1 MEYLQELSLE
11 LNSNTAYTTVGAK
24 QGDGNSRVLKI
35 HITENGKD
43 WKIPANVNAS
53 YRVRKPDGYAI
64 WNEGII
70 DTDENVVQITLTEQ
84 TLAAA
89 GRAYADLVF
98 SLGTGDQ
105 RQILSTVSF
114 IIIVMA
120 APDITQQVVS
130 SNEFGDIL
138 DLTENAKIILN
149 EGEAW
154 AIGSKSGVPV
164 LADSFSFNVE
174 GNSQLEVTINPVTF
188 REYFGIS
195 PGYTTYY
202 TFTCTASR
210 TSQYPHGIW
219 QVTWGNQIIL
229 DIESEE
235 QPDGLT
241 LASFGILLEGTA
253 LQSNIIRVVVTD
265 SDQQYHNNSKYWS
278 DMTFSAQESIENLD
292 ATAEKVDQ
300 TADPEVEKTTVHD
313 VSVKSQ
319 PEQYDVQVDDATF
332 IARVGYLIG
341 DYVFY
346 YDVNKWTLDGTDINF
361 VDYGITNVY
370 PSPVDGDTF
379 IIHYNQHKRFNF
391 KIPQGETG
399 NVNFM
404 TFYVGTDPSGI
415 DHDGNSTYGQIV
427 MNRPTELTEEQI
439 TFRVNEETG
448 YLEVLMDA
456 EV

>member
-1 MEYLQELSLE
+1 MEFLQELTLE
-11 LNSNTAYTTVGAK
+11 LNSNTAYTTIGAK
-24 QGDGNSRVLKI
+24 QGDGNSRILKI
-35 HITENGKD
+35 HITKDGKD

-53 YRVRKPDGYAI
+53 YRVRKPDGYAV

-70 DTDENVVQITLTEQ
+70 DTTENVVNITLTEQ

-114 IIIVMA
+114 IIIIMA
-120 APDITQQVVS
+120 APDITEQVVS

-164 LADSFSFNVE
+164 LADSFSYSVE
-174 GNSQLEVTINPVTF
+174 GNSQLEVTIDPTIF

-202 TFTCTASR
+202 IFTCTASR
-210 TSQYPHGIW
+210 SSQYPNGIW

-229 DIESEE
+229 DIESED
-235 QPDGLT
+235 QPNGLT
-241 LASFGILLEGTA
+241 LASFGISIEGIA
-253 LQSNIIRVVVTD
+253 LQSNIIRVIVTD
-265 SDQQYHNNSKYWS
+265 SDEQYHNNSKYWS
-278 DMTFSAQESIENLD
+278 QMTYNAQESIENLD
-292 ATAEKVDQ
+292 ATAEKIDQ
-300 TADPEVEKTTVHD
+300 TAQPEVEKTTVHD
-313 VSVKSQ
+313 VSITEQ
-319 PEQYDVQVDDATF
+319 PDGWDVQINDTIF
-332 IARVGYLIG
+332 IARVGQLIG
-341 DYVFY
+341 DYIFY
-346 YDVNKWTLDGTDINF
+346 YDINKWTLNGATINF
-361 VDYGITNVY
+361 IDYGISNV
-370 PSPVDGDTF
+370 PASANDGDT
-379 IIHYNQHKRFNF
+379 IIVHYNQHKRFNF

-404 TFYVGTDPSGI
+404 TFYVGTDPTGV
-415 DHDGNSTYGQIV
+415 DYHGNSTYGQIV

-439 TFRVNEETG
+439 TFRLNNEG

>member
-1 MEYLQELSLE
+1 MEFLQELSLE

-24 QGDGNSRVLKI
+24 QGDGNSRILKI
-35 HITENGKD
+35 HVTENGKD

-53 YRVRKPDGYAI
+53 YRVRKPDGYAV

-70 DTDENVVQITLTEQ
+70 DTTENVVYLTLTEQ

-98 SLGTGDQ
+98 SLGTGNQ
-105 RQILSTVSF
+105 RQTLSTVSF
-114 IIIVMA
+114 IIIIMA

-138 DLTENAKIILN
+138 DLTENAKVILN

-154 AIGSKSGVPV
+154 AIGTKSGVPV
-164 LADSFSFNVE
+164 LADSFSYNVE
-174 GNSQLEVTINPVTF
+174 GNSQLGVTINPVTF
-188 REYFGIS
+188 RNFFGTY
-195 PGYTTYY
+195 PGYTIYY
-202 TFTCTASR
+202 VFTCTSSR
-210 TSQYPHGIW
+210 SSSYPNGVW
-219 QVTWGNQIIL
+219 QVTWNNQIL
-229 DIESEE
+229 TDIESEL
-235 QPDGLT
+235 QPEGLT
-241 LASFGILLEGTA
+241 LASFGITINGTA

-278 DMTFSAQESIENLD
+278 ERTYNAQESIENLD

-300 TADPEVEKTTVHD
+300 TANPEVEKTTVHD
-313 VSVKSQ
+313 VSVTTE
-319 PEQYDVQVDDATF
+319 PAGYDVQVDDAVF
-332 IARVGYLIG
+332 IARVGQIIG

-346 YDVNKWTLDGTDINF
+346 YDVDKWTLDGET
-361 VDYGITNVY
+361 VDFNNYGITGVSD
-370 PSPVDGDTF
+370 SPVDGDSFT
-379 IIHYNQHKRFNF
+379 IHYNQHKRFNF

-404 TFYVGTDPSGI
+404 TFYVGTDPNGI

-439 TFRVNEETG
+439 TFKLNEQTG
-448 YLEVLMDA
+448 NLEVLMDA